1 MDLDNNEFLE
11 FTACSQKE
19 KPEYMIIGGGAMFLN
34 GLNRAT
40 NDVDI
45 WMKPTQENGQR
56 LIRVLLCMGYDED
69 DFGKLTR
76 MDFTQSQVFGLNN
89 ELDILTVVHHK
100 FDFDTLFD
108 RSRKFVNVQGSA
120 IHFLHLND
128 IRELKILA
136 RRPQDLRDVVMIDDF
151 LKIRKEK

>member
-1 MDLDNNEFLE
+1 MD
-11 FTACSQKE
+11 K
-19 KPEYMIIGGGAMFLN
+19 
-34 GLNRAT
+34 T
-40 NDVDI
+40 NPGK
-45 WMKPTQENGQR
+45 WSG